1 MYHGERFNGYT
12 HLAGAVVALGAASV
26 LVALGAQRGDLWRIV
41 SFAVYGTTLVALFGI
56 STLYHSTRGRAKD
69 IFRKLDHVA
78 IYLLIAGSYTPIALV
93 TLKNDPWGTTL
104 FAAVWA
110 LALLGI
116 VQELWVARGARLT
129 SLAIYVLMGWLGI
142 FAMEPLIASLGAH
155 GFAWMLAGGIVYTV
169 GIVFYFFDERFTHWH
184 GIWHCFVLAGS
195 ALHYAAIVRFVA

>member
-12 HLAGAVVALGAASV
+12 HLAGAVIALGAAAV

-41 SFAVYGTTLVALFGI
+41 SFAIYGTTLVALSGI

-78 IYLLIAGSYTPIALV
+78 IYLLIAGSYTPVALV
-93 TLKNDPWGTTL
+93 TLRNDPWGTTL

-110 LALLGI
+110 FALLGI
-116 VQELWVARGARLT
+116 VQELWVAKGMRLT

-142 FAMEPLIASLGAH
+142 FAMEPLIASLGTH
-155 GFAWMLAGGIVYTV
+155 GFAWMLAAGLVYTV
-169 GIVFYFFDERFTHWH
+169 GIVFYFYDERFPHWH

-195 ALHYAAIVRFVA
+195 ALHYAAILRFVA